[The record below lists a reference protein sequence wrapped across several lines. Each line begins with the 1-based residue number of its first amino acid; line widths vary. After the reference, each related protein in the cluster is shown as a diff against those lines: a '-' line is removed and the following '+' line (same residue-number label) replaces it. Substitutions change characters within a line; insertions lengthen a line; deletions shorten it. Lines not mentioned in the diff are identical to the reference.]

1 MADFVGCRTFD
12 RRKIYGQIVDPTTPP
27 PPPNQ
32 APVAADDHSP
42 ADFVAHGHSNLTA
55 QGNVIDGS
63 SGGADIDADGDAL
76 IIVGVSAGSHAGQ
89 LNGNTADVFSYT
101 VSDGH
106 GGFDTALLSVAI
118 YDATQGGGVPGEGD
132 TGV

>member
-1 MADFVGCRTFD
+1 MPTAPAYAL
-12 RRKIYGQIVDPTTPP
+12 KESDPDT
-27 PPPNQ
+27 
-32 APVAADDHSP
+32 AA
-42 ADFVAHGHSNLTA
+42 
-55 QGNVIDGS
+55 I
-63 SGGADIDADGDAL
+63 
-76 IIVGVSAGSHAGQ
+76 
-89 LNGNTADVFSYT
+89 NGNTADVFSYT